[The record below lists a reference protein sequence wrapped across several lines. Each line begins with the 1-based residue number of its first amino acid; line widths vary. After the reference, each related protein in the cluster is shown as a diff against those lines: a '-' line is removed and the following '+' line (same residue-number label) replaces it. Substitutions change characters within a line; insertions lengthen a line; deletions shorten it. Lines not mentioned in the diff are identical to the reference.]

1 MAYEELKKNNV
12 SAKNQL
18 GGRALISYIHP
29 EGKGRRVLFVGNS
42 ITLHSPKADI
52 GWNDNWGMAASAE
65 EKDYVHL
72 MANAIGGDA
81 AFCVCQAA
89 DWERGYKNPH
99 CLLPLAEARD
109 FGADVVVLRLV
120 ENCIHRDIDLAVEL
134 PIFEKAYGEL
144 VEFLTPRAKTVVLT
158 TGFWPHPLDA
168 AIRACAEKKGLPL
181 VELGDLGMK
190 DEMKAVGLFW
200 HSGVANH
207 PGDLGMAEIA
217 RRILEKIPAEE

>member
-12 SAKNQL
+12 SAENQL

-109 FGADVVVLRLV
+109 FSADVVVLRLV

-144 VEFLTPRAKTVVLT
+144 VEFLTPRAKTVILT

-181 VELGDLGMK
+181 VELGDLGMQ

-200 HSGVANH
+200 HSGVASH